1 MFAIRRPLT
10 VLSCFFAAL
19 GIIPTAYAQD
29 KIFINGTG
37 SDGVFHDRLD
47 VSRTPS
53 LYTGDFDDCL
63 NDGSLFNVTGFDTAY
78 YSDNLTVSF
87 HLYGS
92 SNIRRENVMSML
104 LNPALPDLADQTKV
118 HLSIEV
124 YGEERFNKT
133 YDPCAEN
140 VTSLCPLEAGK
151 PIEAYIT
158 TSISAGD
165 IAGIPSIALNIPDL
179 EGFSRL
185 RIFANSTQTEVG
197 CLQATMSNGRTF
209 SQPQIVG
216 TILGVFTVFAV
227 LASFATAI
235 YGVQIPHMRMHYA
248 HSFSILIIFETF
260 QSIFFTGALSV
271 NWPALLPAWW
281 SNFAWTAG
289 MFASNNMIEAIS
301 PFAGVT
307 GNASQVGSAGSIPI
321 NNGGGLAQQ
330 IFGRSLKSRAAVQQD
345 GILQALARRNDFN
358 SSNPYDYSWAGGPR
372 NPGMPLPGDY
382 SGFPGVL
389 SVLGIPRNDAF
400 IIGLIWFLVA
410 LAAVVLFLAFS
421 KLTLEVC
428 AKCKLTKSDGFDYF
442 RSHWLGYMVA
452 GLLRTLFIAFF
463 VMTTLAMFQFSIKA
477 PSGPTAIAAIIFI
490 MFMGFAGLTA
500 YACSARLREGKYEVV
515 SDTLRFEQGKI
526 LKKVPFVATTLES
539 SIGEEEQAHKPRL
552 FASFPIRRIRFVDK
566 DPERPKVHQDEPYIK
581 RFGWLSARYRTARWW
596 FFTVYLAYQFVRACF
611 IGGGRASPLAQV
623 YGLFIFEIIAL
634 TIIIKLK
641 PFEGSRN
648 TTAAIWL
655 LSISKIVTTGLSIAF
670 LRTLDLSRV
679 AATAIGM
686 IILVVQCFLAA
697 AILVLIV
704 LGMMSTWMSLS
715 RNREEFPEKIDDIR
729 VRYFEHMEDRA
740 GTSKPK
746 EDEVDELAELSQ
758 SIFSVSNVR
767 RNTQH
772 NALPTVQSTRS
783 QVPSHPAHPLNRPRR
798 ANSAGS
804 RHSVNSLPR
813 SGRTHRA
820 SWSAKDFAEWDA
832 DMNRGDT
839 SRISRMR
846 SSSMRMQASKYSV
859 SRPPMTPTRESAEFP
874 RMSVSTVDKDVIVQD
889 KIEENVTTPK
899 RRKRT
904 VSWADQ
910 SSICEEPSEEPPKNE
925 AKNDKPLE
933 KIDSTGGRDEASTPK
948 PEQ

>member
-1 MFAIRRPLT
+1 M
-10 VLSCFFAAL
+10 
-19 GIIPTAYAQD
+19 
-29 KIFINGTG
+29 
-37 SDGVFHDRLD
+37 
-47 VSRTPS
+47 
-53 LYTGDFDDCL
+53 
-63 NDGSLFNVTGFDTAY
+63 
-78 YSDNLTVSF
+78 
-87 HLYGS
+87 
-92 SNIRRENVMSML
+92 
-104 LNPALPDLADQTKV
+104 

-133 YDPCAEN
+133 YDPCAAN
-140 VTSLCPLEAGK
+140 VTSLCPLEAG
-151 PIEAYIT
+151 ELVNAYIT
-158 TSISAGD
+158 TSISADD

-185 RIFANSTQTEVG
+185 RIFANSTQTEIG
-197 CLQATMSNGRTF
+197 CFQATMSNGRTF
-209 SQPQIVG
+209 SQPEIVG

-235 YGVQIPHMRMHYA
+235 YGVQIQHMRMHYA

-260 QSIFFTGALSV
+260 QSIFFSGALSV

-289 MFASNNMIEAIS
+289 MFATDDMIGAIS
-301 PFAGVT
+301 PFAGVS

-330 IFGRSLKSRAAVQQD
+330 IFGRNLQSRAIVQQD
-345 GILQALARRNDFN
+345 DILHSLVRRADFN

-400 IIGLIWFLVA
+400 IIGLIWLLVVLLAVA
-410 LAAVVLFLAFS
+410 LFITFA
-421 KLTLEVC
+421 KLTLELC

-442 RSHWLGYMVA
+442 RSHWLGYLVA

-463 VMTTLAMFQFSIKA
+463 VMATLTLFQFSISG
-477 PSGPTAIAAIIFI
+477 PPGPTAIAAVIFV
-490 MFMGFAGLTA
+490 MFMGFAGFTA
-500 YACSARLREGKYEVV
+500 YACSTRLREGKYEVV

-526 LKKVPFVATTLES
+526 LKKIPFVATTLES
-539 SIGEEEQAHKPRL
+539 SIGEEEQAQKPRL
-552 FASFPIRRIRFVDK
+552 FASLPIRRIRFVDK

-581 RFGWLSARYRTARWW
+581 RFGWLSARYRLSRWW

-623 YGLFIFEIIAL
+623 YGLFIFEIISL

-704 LGMMSTWMSLS
+704 LGMVSTWMSLS
-715 RNREEFPEKIDDIR
+715 RNREDFPEKIDDLR
-729 VRYFEHMEDRA
+729 VRYFEHMDDRA
-740 GTSKPK
+740 GTTKPK
-746 EDEVDELAELSQ
+746 EDDVDELEELSK
-758 SIFSVSNVR
+758 SIFSVSNVK
-767 RNTQH
+767 RNTQN
-772 NALPTVQSTRS
+772 NAFPTLEGTRS

-798 ANSAGS
+798 TNSASS

-820 SWSAKDFAEWDA
+820 SWSSKDFAEWDA

-846 SSSMRMQASKYSV
+846 SSSLRVQASKYSV

-874 RMSVSTVDKDVIVQD
+874 RMSVSAVDKDAIAQD

-910 SSICEEPSEEPPKNE
+910 SSICEEPSEEVSKND
-925 AKNDKPLE
+925 DKPLE
-933 KIDSTGGRDEASTPK
+933 KIDSTGGRDEAQATK
-948 PEQ
+948 PEE

>member
-1 MFAIRRPLT
+1 MFAAQRPLAA
-10 VLSCFFAAL
+10 LSCLLSAL
-19 GIIPTAYAQD
+19 SVIPNVCAQD
-29 KIFINGTG
+29 KVYINGTG
-37 SDGVFHDRLD
+37 DNGVFHERLD

-87 HLYGS
+87 HVYGS
-92 SNIRRENVMSML
+92 TNIRQESVMM
-104 LNPALPDLADQTKV
+104 

-140 VTSLCPLEAGK
+140 VTSLCPLKAGQ

-158 TSISAGD
+158 TSISAND

-179 EGFSRL
+179 EGYSRI
-185 RIFANSTQTEVG
+185 RIFANSTQTEIG
-197 CLQATMSNGRTF
+197 CFQATMSNGRTF
-209 SQPQIVG
+209 SQPEIVG
-216 TILGVFTVFAV
+216 SILGAFTAFAV

-235 YGVQIPHMRMHYA
+235 YGVQIPHIRMHYA

-260 QSIFFTGALSV
+260 QSIFFSGALSV

-289 MFASNNMIEAIS
+289 MFASLDMIDAIS
-301 PFAGVT
+301 PFAGVS
-307 GNASQVGSAGSIPI
+307 GNASQVGSAGSVPI

-330 IFGRSLKSRAAVQQD
+330 IFGRSLGSRSVPQ
-345 GILQALARRNDFN
+345 LESVVHSLTRRHDFN
-358 SSNPYDYSWAGGPR
+358 SSNPYDYGWAGEPR

-389 SVLGIPRNDAF
+389 SVVGIPRNDAF
-400 IIGLIWFLVA
+400 IIGLIWFLVI
-410 LAAVVLFLAFS
+410 LAAVALFVATSKFVLELCHKF
-421 KLTLEVC
+421 KLI
-428 AKCKLTKSDGFDYF
+428 KSDGFDFF
-442 RSHWLGYMVA
+442 RSHWVGYMAA

-463 VMTTLAMFQFSIKA
+463 VMMTLAMFQFSING
-477 PSGPTAIAAIIFI
+477 PPGPTAIAAVIFV
-490 MFMGFAGLTA
+490 MFLGFAGLTA
-500 YACSARLREGKYEVV
+500 YACSSRLREGKYEVV
-515 SDTLRFEQGKI
+515 SDTLRFEQGLV
-526 LKKVPFVATTLES
+526 LKKIPFVATTLAS

-552 FASFPIRRIRFVDK
+552 FASLPIRRIKFVDK
-566 DPERPKVHQDEPYIK
+566 DPERPRVHQDEPYIK
-581 RFGWLSARYRTARWW
+581 RYGWLSARYRLSRWW

-623 YGLFIFEIIAL
+623 YGLFVFELVAL
-634 TIIIKLK
+634 VIIIKLK

-655 LSISKIVTTGLSIAF
+655 LSISKIITTGLSIAF

-704 LGMMSTWMSLS
+704 LGMISSWMSLS
-715 RNREEFPEKIDDIR
+715 RNREDFPDKIDDLR

-746 EDEVDELAELSQ
+746 EDEVDELAELSK

-767 RNTQH
+767 RNTQI
-772 NALPTVQSTRS
+772 NAFPMVEGANS
-783 QVPSHPAHPLNRPRR
+783 QVPSHPAHPLNRRR
-798 ANSAGS
+798 ANSGGSS

-839 SRISRMR
+839 SRMSRMR
-846 SSSMRMQASKYSV
+846 TSSLRMQASRYSG

-874 RMSVSTVDKDVIVQD
+874 RTSVNTMSPEDKDAIVKD
-889 KIEENVTTPK
+889 KIEENAATPK
-899 RRKRT
+899 RRKRA

-910 SSICEEPSEEPPKNE
+910 SSICEEPINE
-925 AKNDKPLE
+925 AQKVDDKPLE
-933 KIDSTGGRDEASTPK
+933 KIDSTGGREEEEAKPK
-948 PEQ
+948 SEP